1 MHYFCLQYKY
11 LSCLPIHI
19 FTPPLFSSQVKKQLA
34 ALSPFQDKDLTQKT
48 RTRILLLFHENRN
61 HRVNKYTWES
71 GYLII
76 HSNDQPR
83 NQQYSKVWDWNM
95 SSKNFDKLRRTK
107 GVRSVRPA
115 LRLFFPPPLLFLLL
129 LFECFF
135 FKSWIIV
142 WLSDR
147 ISLLVSR
154 GHALFTEAYRNRSLY
169 LTLFFTTVD
178 SWYRFFIGS
187 ETPL

>member
-19 FTPPLFSSQVKKQLA
+19 FTPSLFSSQVKKQLA

-83 NQQYSKVWDWNM
+83 NQQYSKVGTGICH
-95 SSKNFDKLRRTK
+95 RRTLTSCAEQK
-107 GVRSVRPA
+107 ASDLFAQPWGYSFHLRCCFYYYYSSV
-115 LRLFFPPPLLFLLL
+115 
-129 LFECFF
+129 FF